1 MARISTFE
9 RMQLLKRH
17 EESVAEQIS
26 GLDTVQ
32 GIVRFARAAYRLE
45 ADGLPNPSIRSWG
58 TWARPLKI
66 PQMLLIQPTV
76 AADVYSVDYQE
87 FCQVY
92 GVTPEQFI
100 DLAREG
106 LVVPNLI
113 GDSDLEKK
121 EEDSAYSRH
130 PHLANI
136 LDFSIT
142 NCRINAVRRGKVFE
156 AWGYSREKQES
167 TSPDVQRFFDSVAYA
182 N

>member
-45 ADGLPNPSIRSWG
+45 A
-58 TWARPLKI
+58 
-66 PQMLLIQPTV
+66 
-76 AADVYSVDYQE
+76 
-87 FCQVY
+87 
-92 GVTPEQFI
+92 
-100 DLAREG
+100 G